1 MQQRRTTHFA
11 ILSILSSL
19 VLVGCSG
26 LPIAAPEPE
35 VSKEP
40 VYLFYP
46 NGSASQNLP
55 LFEYT
60 LKDTG
65 AGSSGHEITKSIK
78 ALVDAG
84 FELESI
90 THTAVISKT
99 LDSVDS
105 VSLAIDFGGKCLIA
119 QFSNSWLSTAVSE
132 PTLSGCLIGD
142 VESASLTAD

>member
-1 MQQRRTTHFA
+1 MQNTTKNGFA
-11 ILSILSSL
+11 IFFILGSL
-19 VLVGCSG
+19 LLVGCSAS
-26 LPIAAPEPE
+26 PIAAPEPE
-35 VSKEP
+35 VSEEP
-40 VYLFYP
+40 VYVFYP

-55 LFEYT
+55 IFEYT

-65 AGSSGHEITKSIK
+65 AGSLGHKLQNSIK

-105 VSLAIDFGGKCLIA
+105 VSLAIDFGGMCLMA

-132 PTLSGCLIGD
+132 PTVSGCLIGD
-142 VESASLTAD
+142 VKSASLTAD

>member
-1 MQQRRTTHFA
+1 MQNTTKNGFA
-11 ILSILSSL
+11 IFFILGSL
-19 VLVGCSG
+19 LLVGCSAS
-26 LPIAAPEPE
+26 PIAAPEPE
-35 VSKEP
+35 VSEEP
-40 VYLFYP
+40 VYVFYP

-55 LFEYT
+55 IFEYT

-65 AGSSGHEITKSIK
+65 AGSSRHKLQNSIK

-105 VSLAIDFGGKCLIA
+105 VSLAIDFGGKCLMA

-132 PTLSGCLIGD
+132 PTVSGCLIGD
-142 VESASLTAD
+142 VESASLKPD

>member
-1 MQQRRTTHFA
+1 MQNITKNGFA
-11 ILSILSSL
+11 IFFILGSL
-19 VLVGCSG
+19 LLVGCSAS
-26 LPIAAPEPE
+26 PIAAPEPE
-35 VSKEP
+35 VSEEP
-40 VYLFYP
+40 VYVFYP

-55 LFEYT
+55 IFEYT

-65 AGSSGHEITKSIK
+65 AGSSGHKLQNSIK

-105 VSLAIDFGGKCLIA
+105 VSLAIDFGGKCLMA

-132 PTLSGCLIGD
+132 PTVSGCLIGD
-142 VESASLTAD
+142 VESASLTPD